1 MLAFQSSFVFP
12 LILPSVLNVGH
23 WFRRVLSW
31 DLLCPAFLFSTSF
44 CLVKESKIKTCC
56 WSFCAAAFSSQLICR
71 ALFVIC
77 ECTSLLPN
85 FGPGRGRTVYLHS
98 GTWGQRKGASA
109 NLKKPWD
116 CCNPLQLMR
125 RCKKTSQNLLSQAAR
140 WIDSIILRLFSS
152 QLANEASVQKCW
164 RDYNH
169 TVNLREWT
177 ESATFLDLNKQIH
190 TYCH

>member
-1 MLAFQSSFVFP
+1 MLGIDSEEFCHEIFCVQLSYFPPLFAWWKKVRSKPVVDHFV
-12 LILPSVLNVGH
+12 
-23 WFRRVLSW
+23 
-31 DLLCPAFLFSTSF
+31 
-44 CLVKESKIKTCC
+44 
-56 WSFCAAAFSSQLICR
+56 CAATFSSQLICR